1 MKNQPCVSFEM
12 ADRLKEAGYPQ
23 PKMEVIGRIAF
34 WMAYGFFYRQGAL
47 LASDGFIFDKGDT
60 YAPTAFELL
69 PEGWTIA
76 NLDNG
81 WHVHLYDVGGPT
93 FIHENPHDAAAMAW
107 LWEKENGA

>member
-1 MKNQPCVSFEM
+1 MKGYICTSREM
-12 ADRLKEAGYPQ
+12 AERLKEAGYLPPDNNKRYLSGEWAYYEND
-23 PKMEVIGRIAF
+23 PKHPHPG
-34 WMAYGFFYRQGAL
+34 GFFKDD
-47 LASDGFIFDKGDT
+47 SDIC
-60 YAPTAFELL
+60 APTAFELL

-107 LWEKENGA
+107 LWEKEEKQ